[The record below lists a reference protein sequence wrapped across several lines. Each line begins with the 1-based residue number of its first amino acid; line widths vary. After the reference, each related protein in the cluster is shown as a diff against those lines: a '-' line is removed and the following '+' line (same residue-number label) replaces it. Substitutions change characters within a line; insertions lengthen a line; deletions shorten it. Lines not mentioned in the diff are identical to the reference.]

1 MEQQRLDKWLW
12 SARLFK
18 TRTLA
23 GDAVKSGRV
32 KVNGSRA
39 KPARTVH
46 LGDAVIVRLPPY
58 EFHLVVTGFSAQR
71 VPASRLGELYLE
83 TEDSR
88 HQRETL
94 AQSIKATTITDDY
107 RGAKPTKKER
117 RARDRLKR
125 SL

>member
-23 GDAVKSGRV
+23 GDAVKTGRV
-32 KVNGSRA
+32 QVNGSRA

-46 LGDAVIVRLPPY
+46 VGDAVNLRRPPY
-58 EFHLVVTGFSAQR
+58 EFHLVVTGVSAQR
-71 VPASRLGELYLE
+71 VPAGRLGELYLE

-94 AQSIKATTITDDY
+94 ARSIKATTITHDY
-107 RGAKPTKKER
+107 RGKKPTKKER
-117 RARDRLKR
+117 RERDRLRR
-125 SL
+125 SF

>member
-1 MEQQRLDKWLW
+1 MEEQRVDKWLW
-12 SARLFK
+12 CARLFK

-46 LGDAVIVRLPPY
+46 IGDAVNFRRPPY
-58 EFHLVVTGFSAQR
+58 EFHLVVTGVSAQR
-71 VPASRLGELYLE
+71 VSASRLGELYLE
-83 TEDSR
+83 TEDSVDR
-88 HQRETL
+88 REAL

-107 RGAKPTKKER
+107 RGTKPTKKQR
-117 RARDRLKR
+117 RDRDRLKR

>member
-1 MEQQRLDKWLW
+1 MEEQRLDKWLW
-12 SARLFK
+12 CARLFK
-18 TRTLA
+18 TRALA

-46 LGDAVIVRLPPY
+46 LGDAVNLRRPPY
-58 EFHLVVTGFSAQR
+58 EFHLEVTGLSAQR
-71 VPASRLGELYLE
+71 VSAARLGELYLE

-88 HQRETL
+88 RQRETL
-94 AQSIKATTITDDY
+94 AQSIKATTIVDDY
-107 RGAKPTKKER
+107 RGAKPTKKDR

-125 SL
+125 AL